1 MSDFDFDDDE
11 MSDEEIRDF
20 LSEHS
25 VFPPEV
31 LAAFVLNAGV
41 TPTGNLAADMR
52 SLAEEM
58 QVELGSLLAA
68 LTDPDGPL
76 LHAIMDWDLE

>member
-31 LAAFVLNAGV
+31 LAAFVVNAGV
-41 TPTGNLAADMR
+41 TPTGSLAADMR
-52 SLAEEM
+52 ALAEEM

-76 LHAIMDWDLE
+76 LHAVMDWGLE

>member
-31 LAAFVLNAGV
+31 LAAFVVNAGI
-41 TPTGNLAADMR
+41 TPTGDLATDMR

-58 QVELGSLLAA
+58 EVELGSLLTA

-76 LHAIMDWDLE
+76 LHAVMNWDLE

>member
-1 MSDFDFDDDE
+1 MSDFDIDDE
-11 MSDEEIRDF
+11 MSDEAIRDF

-31 LAAFVLNAGV
+31 LAAFVVNAGI

-58 QVELGSLLAA
+58 QVELGSLLVA

-76 LHAIMDWDLE
+76 LHAVMNWDLE